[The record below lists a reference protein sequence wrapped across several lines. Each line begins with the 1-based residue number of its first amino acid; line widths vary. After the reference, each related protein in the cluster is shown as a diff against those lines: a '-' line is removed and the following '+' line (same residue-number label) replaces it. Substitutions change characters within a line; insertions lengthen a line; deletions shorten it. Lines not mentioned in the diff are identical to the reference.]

1 MLGTI
6 VLNVQYI
13 CPQYSVHCSSILCTL
28 NISCCFC
35 LLIYLLLPLYSA
47 VLPKLLTM
55 SNSATV
61 DEMGCLYGHS
71 CLGALVSLCYF
82 ETSVSSNVIC

>member
-1 MLGTI
+1 MLSTI
-6 VLNVQYI
+6 VRNVWYI
-13 CPQYSVHCSSILCTL
+13 CTQYSVQFSATFGTL
-28 NISCCFC
+28 NTSCCFC

-71 CLGALVSLCYF
+71 CLGVLVSLYF
-82 ETSVSSNVIC
+82 FDTSVNSNVIC

>member
-13 CPQYSVHCSSILCTL
+13 CPQYSVYLSSTLGTL
-28 NISCCFC
+28 NTSCCFC

-47 VLPKLLTM
+47 VLPKPLTM
-55 SNSATV
+55 SNSAMV
-61 DEMGCLYGHS
+61 DEVGCFMVTH
-71 CLGALVSLCYF
+71 ALVLWFRCIF
-82 ETSVSSNVIC
+82 LILL

>member
-13 CPQYSVHCSSILCTL
+13 CPQYSVYSSSTLGTL
-28 NISCCFC
+28 NTSCCFC

-55 SNSATV
+55 SNSVAT
-61 DEMGCLYGHS
+61 DEVGCFMVTH
-71 CLGALVSLCYF
+71 ALVLWFRCIF
-82 ETSVSSNVIC
+82 LILL

>member
-13 CPQYSVHCSSILCTL
+13 CPQYSVYSSSTLGTL
-28 NISCCFC
+28 NTSCCFC

-71 CLGALVSLCYF
+71 CLGVLVSLYF
-82 ETSVSSNVIC
+82 FDTSVNSNVIC

>member
-6 VLNVQYI
+6 VLNVKYI
-13 CPQYSVHCSSILCTL
+13 CPQYSVYSSSTLGTL
-28 NISCCFC
+28 NTSCCFC

-55 SNSATV
+55 SNSVTT
-61 DEMGCLYGHS
+61 DEVGCFMVTH
-71 CLGALVSLCYF
+71 ALVLWFRCIF
-82 ETSVSSNVIC
+82 LILL

>member
-13 CPQYSVHCSSILCTL
+13 RPQYLVHCSSILCTL
-28 NISCCFC
+28 NILCCFC

-61 DEMGCLYGHS
+61 DEVGCLYGHS

>member
-13 CPQYSVHCSSILCTL
+13 RPQYSVHCSSILGTL

-61 DEMGCLYGHS
+61 DEVGCFMDTH
-71 CLGALVSLCYF
+71 ALVFWFRCIF
-82 ETSVSSNVIC
+82 FDTSVNSNVIC

>member
-13 CPQYSVHCSSILCTL
+13 CPQYSVYSSSTLGTL
-28 NISCCFC
+28 NTSCCFC
-35 LLIYLLLPLYSA
+35 LLTYLLLPLYSA

-55 SNSATV
+55 SNSVTT
-61 DEMGCLYGHS
+61 DEVGCFMVTH
-71 CLGALVSLCYF
+71 ALVLWFRCIF
-82 ETSVSSNVIC
+82 LILL